1 MGSLGWLN
9 QVYQFQITILYLMYV
24 SSFFAYSNNS
34 VNGIKLSHVCQVP
47 NYSFMANVFIWP
59 KVIPLRRVYCTII
72 VVTAFTSWTNDSPYC
87 TYELSKAAVSFFLV
101 EKLSKKKKKW
111 ISHKF
116 SSVQTFLGKLC
127 LGKINWDN
135 IVSSF
140 YNKLFG
146 KRKYWNICSKFLLK
160 TNKQAVTVL

>member
-1 MGSLGWLN
+1 MQLIEGNCDFQIFFCVTSQLMGSLGWWN
-9 QVYQFQITILYLMYV
+9 QIYQFQITILYLMYV

-47 NYSFMANVFIWP
+47 NYSFIANVFIWP

-101 EKLSKKKKKW
+101 ERVSKKKKKKMNVAQ
-111 ISHKF
+111 I
-116 SSVQTFLGKLC
+116 FLRP
-127 LGKINWDN
+127 N
-135 IVSSF
+135 F
-140 YNKLFG
+140 FG
-146 KRKYWNICSKFLLK
+146 KTLSW
-160 TNKQAVTVL
+160 